1 MKVRTK
7 SDASIHSFRG
17 SMLRSGGQMVRNTEF
32 QFRKGLTS
40 SVSGEEE
47 EQSQGQLKEQMS
59 MKDWKAFTKLPSW
72 QQRRFLRKMDRRVEH
87 ATEAAM
93 KVPEENA
100 RNAQNTAGQ
109 IQVHEGI
116 SYATAPEGDIPS
128 FFQKDMKK
136 VPGATAG
143 GQTEQR
149 MTVTAG
155 MQTQNAAV
163 VTAGEKP
170 GAAVAS
176 QAAAQTAGGAK
187 TAATTATVSNGAVQG
202 AAMSKGAASAAA
214 SSAGPYAAAAV
225 AAATVAKK
233 TAEEIKEAL
242 AGTVAAGKEAAK
254 QELLAASAASGA
266 SGQSGSPVSGS
277 GEGDRNGSAFALLVV
292 AAILPFVTA
301 MLPVL
306 VALVLVSLLSAA
318 ELPQEPPSSIVA
330 AAYEELDDQAGVAG
344 GYKYKQWYGM
354 DADWCAMFVSYCA
367 NECGYLES
375 GIMPR
380 SASVAYCLQWYVQRS
395 RFHGEED
402 YIPKAGDIIFFGNGM
417 SHTGIVVAYD
427 PETEVVTTIEGN
439 AGIST
444 TTPYHAG
451 SSVVE
456 CTYRR
461 NYVHITGY
469 ASPDYP
475 PDEEASTEEGDT
487 QTTGG
492 TEEEEQNGDEDD
504 EHTD

>member
-1 MKVRTK
+1 
-7 SDASIHSFRG
+7 
-17 SMLRSGGQMVRNTEF
+17 MLRSGGQMVRNTEY

-47 EQSQGQLKEQMS
+47 EQSEGQLKEQMS

-72 QQRRFLRKMDRRVEH
+72 QQKRFLRKMDKRVEH
-87 ATEAAM
+87 AVEADMTAEAQM
-93 KVPEENA
+93 GADVPSFCQKGNGNRKA
-100 RNAQNTAGQ
+100 AAADGK
-109 IQVHEGI
+109 
-116 SYATAPEGDIPS
+116 ATATTGA
-128 FFQKDMKK
+128 QGA
-136 VPGATAG
+136 GATASAS
-143 GQTEQR
+143 
-149 MTVTAG
+149 VAASTA
-155 MQTQNAAV
+155 QSANTTAA
-163 VTAGEKP
+163 AASK
-170 GAAVAS
+170 GAAE
-176 QAAAQTAGGAK
+176 
-187 TAATTATVSNGAVQG
+187 G

-254 QELLAASAASGA
+254 QELLAASAAFGA
-266 SGQSGSPVSGS
+266 SGQSGLTAPVS
-277 GEGDRNGSAFALLVV
+277 GEGDKNGSAFALLVV

-306 VALVLVSLLSAA
+306 VALVLVSILSAA
-318 ELPQEPPSSIVA
+318 ELPQEPPPSIVTV
-330 AAYEELDDQAGVAG
+330 AYEELDDQAGVAG

-380 SASVAYCLQWYVQRS
+380 SASVAYCLQWYVQHS
-395 RFHGEED
+395 RFHGGED

-427 PETEVVTTIEGN
+427 PDEEMVTTIEGN
-439 AGIST
+439 TGISPT
-444 TTPYHAG
+444 RPYHAG
-451 SSVVE
+451 SFVLE
-456 CTYRR
+456 RTYRR
-461 NYVHITGY
+461 DYEHITGY

-475 PDEEASTEEGDT
+475 PDEEESTEEGDT